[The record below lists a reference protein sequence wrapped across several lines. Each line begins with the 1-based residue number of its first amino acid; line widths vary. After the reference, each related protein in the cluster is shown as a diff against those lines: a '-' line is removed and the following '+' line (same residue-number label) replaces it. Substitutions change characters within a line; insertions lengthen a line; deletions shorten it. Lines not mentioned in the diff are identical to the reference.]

1 MLRSSLSILVILCFY
16 VISIGQNLSISGNI
30 VDNKNVGIPFAT
42 IILKSAKDSS
52 MVKAD
57 ITTDNG
63 SFIFERLAAGQY
75 FAEASYIGLT
85 TFTTGIINIEKSTT
99 LPDIVLQEDAK
110 QLDEVV
116 VTAARA
122 LVEVKADRTVF
133 NVQGTINSAG
143 ENGLN
148 LLRKAP
154 GVLVDNNNNIS
165 VLGRAGVLV
174 YVDGKR
180 IPLTGDDLT
189 NYLENLSSEQID
201 KIDIITNPGSKYEAQ
216 GNAGIIDIRLKKD
229 KNLGANGSISGS
241 YGHGRYGQGNVN
253 GNANYRNKTLN
264 TFGGIGYNGGTRWNE
279 MIFDTY
285 QNDIFLDETN
295 RSTNDYSGVNGRWG
309 TDFFIFF

>member
-1 MLRSSLSILVILCFY
+1 MLKSRLTFCFFAFY
-16 VISIGQNLSISGNI
+16 CTISFSQNLSISGSI
-30 VDNKNVGIPFAT
+30 VDNKAVGIPFAT

-52 MVKAD
+52 MIKAD
-57 ITTDNG
+57 ITTDEG
-63 SFIFERLAAGQY
+63 SFIFERLTPGKY

-85 TFTTGIINIEKSTT
+85 NYNTTIINLDKSIK
-99 LPDIVLQEDAK
+99 LADIALQEDAK

-229 KNLGANGSISGS
+229 KNLGAN
-241 YGHGRYGQGNVN
+241 
-253 GNANYRNKTLN
+253 
-264 TFGGIGYNGGTRWNE
+264 
-279 MIFDTY
+279 
-285 QNDIFLDETN
+285 
-295 RSTNDYSGVNGRWG
+295 
-309 TDFFIFF
+309 

>member
-85 TFTTGIINIEKSTT
+85 TFITGIINIEKSTT

-229 KNLGANGSISGS
+229 KNLG
-241 YGHGRYGQGNVN
+241 
-253 GNANYRNKTLN
+253 
-264 TFGGIGYNGGTRWNE
+264 
-279 MIFDTY
+279 
-285 QNDIFLDETN
+285 
-295 RSTNDYSGVNGRWG
+295 
-309 TDFFIFF
+309 